1 MTFSCKVKEELC
13 YLKNEAEDEVYEIY
27 GILSYAKIFS
37 ESSENILKTE
47 NGLLC
52 SKISEILLVVPM
64 PIWNAKFVSAA
75 NF

>member
-1 MTFSCKVKEELC
+1 MEYGITIGER
-13 YLKNEAEDEVYEIY
+13 NGVYE
-27 GILSYAKIFS
+27 
-37 ESSENILKTE
+37 
-47 NGLLC
+47 